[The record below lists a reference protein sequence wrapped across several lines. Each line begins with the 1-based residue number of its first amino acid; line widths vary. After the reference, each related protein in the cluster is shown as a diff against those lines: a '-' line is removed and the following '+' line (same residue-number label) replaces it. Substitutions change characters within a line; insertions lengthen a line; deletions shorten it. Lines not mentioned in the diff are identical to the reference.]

1 MKEPIEIQIRVFKLR
16 LTKKYLEIDEN
27 KLNKFLK
34 EVRVIKQ
41 YTNLIEGKI
50 DYWTMIIQFEEIK
63 FEGIDLVVD

>member
-1 MKEPIEIQIRVFKLR
+1 MNEPKEIQVRVFKLR